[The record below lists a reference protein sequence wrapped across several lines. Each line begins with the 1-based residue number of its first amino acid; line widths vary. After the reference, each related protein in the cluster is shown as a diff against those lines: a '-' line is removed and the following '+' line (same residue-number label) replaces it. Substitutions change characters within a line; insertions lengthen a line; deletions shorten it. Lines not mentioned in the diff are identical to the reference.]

1 MHQQRM
7 NILAKSEDV
16 TAAETRRLD
25 RTMHRSMPYS
35 EHAVLH
41 GRVTRQRE
49 TQTMKKSGCSPAS

>member
-41 GRVTRQRE
+41 GLVWPWSGD
-49 TQTMKKSGCSPAS
+49 QTA

>member
-25 RTMHRSMPYS
+25 QTMHRSMPYS

-41 GRVTRQRE
+41 ALVWSWSGD
-49 TQTMKKSGCSPAS
+49 QTA